1 MTTELSR
8 FIGFRGGMNSLA
20 MSLDGDGRVEDEK
33 GGLGERHAAGESLI
47 IRSGAGC
54 PRVSDAVSFATKR
67 LIT

>member
-1 MTTELSR
+1 M
-8 FIGFRGGMNSLA
+8 A
-20 MSLDGDGRVEDEK
+20 MSLDGDGWVEDEK